1 MNYLHWQKQFRE
13 ALRTITDNFQINKKR
28 KTLLEMSNET
38 HREAGQLHHNM
49 AKVER
54 KTIWGRSPT
63 CEGIEL
69 EFQNWKKKN
78 LFKTRLH
85 NMIHLTDWELIFRF
99 KISTKLPTEPRHF
112 HQHTHPGM
120 IAIVDRHLRQL
131 LETVIAVN
139 RFDH

>member
-69 EFQNWKKKN
+69 EFRNWKKKN

-85 NMIHLTDWELIFRF
+85 NMIQTLPKALRTQAMTALTSSFDLIW
-99 KISTKLPTEPRHF
+99 
-112 HQHTHPGM
+112 
-120 IAIVDRHLRQL
+120 
-131 LETVIAVN
+131 
-139 RFDH
+139 

>member
-69 EFQNWKKKN
+69 EFQSLKKKS

-85 NMIHLTDWELIFRF
+85 NMIHLTPANVQIHNLRQTSDQTSIFTLTYTSRHDCNCRQTF
-99 KISTKLPTEPRHF
+99 LTQKLPK
-112 HQHTHPGM
+112 
-120 IAIVDRHLRQL
+120 L
-131 LETVIAVN
+131 
-139 RFDH
+139 